1 MRESGGLPGQ
11 PGISPPAVIKHFI
24 SAHFSSNNSS
34 WKAPGRAVLALSQA
48 LVLTTGPRAAPGC
61 RKHPGGAESYTLG
74 GHSPEPKHDLVV
86 AKVSVVIDGQD
97 GLRLDLIP
105 RQEAVVQAVLLR
117 AYDLR
122 DKQRASQ
129 CANGKGLTCPG
140 TPTGTL

>member
-1 MRESGGLPGQ
+1 MLDPG
-11 PGISPPAVIKHFI
+11 
-24 SAHFSSNNSS
+24 
-34 WKAPGRAVLALSQA
+34 QA

-61 RKHPGGAESYTLG
+61 RKHPGGVESYTLG
-74 GHSPEPKHDLVV
+74 GHSPEPEHDLVV

-122 DKQRASQ
+122 DKHEHHGAQTEKVSPAPAHLRARQSLG
-129 CANGKGLTCPG
+129 CSVPPASS
-140 TPTGTL
+140 